1 MPSMKHRL
9 IACAVLALTFAFAP
23 AAHAQF
29 DTATIVGTV
38 KDDSGGVIP
47 GVTVTLTN
55 LETGITAVRVT
66 DENGSYEFQTV
77 RIGQY
82 KVTAELEG
90 FATALA
96 DNVQATVG
104 ARQRVDFT
112 MKPGALTETI
122 EVVGAA
128 TRLETDSSQRSTVIT
143 GQQAVELPLNG
154 REYSTLALLTPGVRL
169 SALNTGSSQTNREG
183 SFNINGLRS
192 TFNNFLLDGLDNNSY
207 GTSNQGFS
215 NQVMQPSPDAVA
227 EFRVVTNNM
236 SAEYGRSAGA
246 TVNVATKSGTN
257 SFRGAV
263 WEFWRDTSLNA
274 TGFFKPSTGQKPE
287 MSRNQFG
294 GVLGGPIVR
303 NKAFFF
309 GEYEGF
315 RQDREG
321 VAFATIPTAAQKQ
334 GILTVNVVDPRTG
347 IAYPAGTPLPMTA
360 FARKVLAGLP
370 DPNLPG
376 AASNYSYVQQFTN
389 DNDKY
394 SGKADYQFSSA
405 LSMFARYGYRKADL
419 FDSPPL
425 PLPSGGAGNAFTY
438 VTNKQFASGFTWAR
452 SSTSLLEGR
461 FGWSYTIAG
470 KNPHALGTPSAFD
483 EYGITGLPTDPRVA
497 GGLPTQLISGYA
509 DLGRQATNPQWQYPE
524 VWNPK
529 VNYTWVVGRH
539 SLKTGYEYQFIATE
553 VQDVNPL
560 YGRDTYNGQFTR
572 PAGAAANNQY
582 NLADFMFGLRAQYAL
597 STFLIANL
605 RQQMHFTYIQDD
617 FRVNDKLTVNAGLR
631 YEYATPWYEKDN
643 LMSNFDPATR
653 TMILAKDGSLE
664 DRALMKPDRNNFGPR
679 IGAAYTIN
687 DKTVLRGGYGISYIH
702 FHRAGGANILAIN
715 GPQSVTA
722 VTNQTVANLAN
733 GTFRTTEQGYPAGF
747 TDPSRFN
754 PLQANIT
761 YMPRDY
767 HSSRVQSYYASVQRE
782 IAQNMILDIAYV
794 GNRADDLLLF
804 ANYNQAVPN
813 NPAGTLSLQARR
825 PIQEFSDITYSFNG
839 GKSRY
844 NALQLKYEYR
854 MRRGLMLLSSFT
866 WSKAKDNGSGSLEG
880 QGQGP
885 QNFYDLEDSYGTSFY
900 DQPYNSTTSF
910 VWELPFG
917 RGKRW
922 LSDANGVVDAILG
935 GWTFSGINTMTSGL
949 ATSLTYSPSAA
960 FQVSG
965 ISQDFRGANFYR
977 ANVNGNP
984 YGDKN
989 SITNYLSR
997 DTVTAPT
1004 DPSQPF
1010 GNSKRNAV
1018 RGPWFWNIDM
1028 VATKEFRLPFG
1039 DQTKVQFRFEA
1050 FNLLNRTNFGAP
1062 NANRSAANYGTI
1074 TTLNGEA
1081 RQMQVGLKLMF

>member
-1 MPSMKHRL
+1 MTRL
-9 IACAVLALTFAFAP
+9 RSRVLFAP
-23 AAHAQF
+23 LLLMLVLHAAPVGAQF
-29 DTATIVGTV
+29 DAATIVGTV

-47 GVTVTLTN
+47 GATVTLTN
-55 LETGITAVRVT
+55 VETGITATRVS
-66 DENGSYEFQTV
+66 DENGNYEFQTV
-77 RIGQY
+77 RIGRY

-90 FATALA
+90 FSVALA

-112 MKPGALTETI
+112 MKPGALSETI

-192 TFNNFLLDGLDNNSY
+192 TFNNFLLDGLDNNAY

-246 TVNVATKSGTN
+246 TVNVASKSGTN

-294 GVLGGPIVR
+294 GVFGGPIVR
-303 NKAFFF
+303 NRAFFF

-321 VAFATIPTAAQKQ
+321 VAFATIPNAAQKQ

-347 IAYPAGTPLPMTA
+347 IAYPAGTPLPMTD
-360 FARKVLAGLP
+360 FARKVLTGLP
-370 DPNLPG
+370 DPNLPTSG
-376 AASNYSYVQQFTN
+376 SNYSYVQQFAN

-394 SGKADYQFSSA
+394 GGKVDYQFTSA
-405 LSMFARYGYRKADL
+405 LSVFGRYGYRKADL

-452 SSTSLLEGR
+452 SATSLLEGR

-470 KNPHALGTPSAFD
+470 KNPHALGTPGAQE

-529 VNYTWVVGRH
+529 INYTWVVGRH

-553 VQDVNPL
+553 VQDINPL
-560 YGRDTYNGQFTR
+560 YGRDTYNGQFSR
-572 PAGAAANNQY
+572 PAGVGANNQY

-617 FRVNDKLTVNAGLR
+617 WRISDKLTLNAGLR

-643 LMSNFDPATR
+643 IMSNYDPATR
-653 TMILAKDGSLE
+653 TMVLAKDGSLE

-679 IGAAYTIN
+679 IGGAYTLG
-687 DKTVLRGGYGISYIH
+687 DRTVVRGGYGLSYIH
-702 FHRAGGANILAIN
+702 FHRAGGANVLSIN
-715 GPQSVTA
+715 GPQTVTA
-722 VTNQTVANLAN
+722 VANQTAANISA
-733 GTFRTTEQGYPAGF
+733 GTFRYTEQGYPTGF

-754 PLQANIT
+754 PLLANIT
-761 YMPRDY
+761 YMPSDY
-767 HSSRVQSYYASVQRE
+767 HSSRVQSFYASVQRE
-782 IAQNMILDIAYV
+782 IAQNMIVDIAYV

-804 ANYNQAVPN
+804 ANYNQAAPN
-813 NPAGTLSLQARR
+813 NAAGSLSLQARR
-825 PIQEFSDITYSFNG
+825 PIQEFGDITYSFNG
-839 GKSRY
+839 GLSRY

-866 WSKAKDNGSGSLEG
+866 WSQSKDNGSGSLEG

-885 QNFYDLEDSYGTSFY
+885 QNFYDLEDNYGTSFY

-922 LSDANGVVDAILG
+922 LSDANGVTDAFLG
-935 GWTFSGINTMTSGL
+935 GWTVSGINTMASGL
-949 ATSLTYSPSAA
+949 ATSLTYTPAAA

-977 ANVNGNP
+977 ANVSGDP
-984 YGDKN
+984 YGDKD
-989 SITNYLSR
+989 SITGYLS
-997 DTVTAPT
+997 TTNVTAPT
-1004 DPSQPF
+1004 NPSQPF
-1010 GNSKRNAV
+1010 GNSTRNAV
-1018 RGPWFWNIDM
+1018 RGPWFWNLDM
-1028 VATKEFRLPFG
+1028 VASKDFRLPLG
-1039 DQTKVQFRFEA
+1039 DQTKIQFRVEA

-1062 NANRSAANYGTI
+1062 NANRNSANYGTI
-1074 TTLNGEA
+1074 TTLNGDA
-1081 RQMQVGLKLMF
+1081 RQMQIGLKLMF